1 MESCW
6 LESFV
11 ALAEASSVRA
21 AAARLGISPATL
33 SERVSALESYL
44 CVKLFE
50 RSARGSELTEQ
61 GKLYLRD
68 ARRLL
73 EDWEHIVD
81 QVRTMDSQPIGFLR
95 MAFQE
100 KALPPVVGRFLDEF
114 LPRHPDIKPSLFN
127 DAEVDISEGLN
138 RGRVDLYFAY
148 CPQKAAHAGLVQRPI
163 FRTRLCAL
171 VPSEHRLAWKQ
182 SISLRELDGET
193 LLIYPETRE
202 TSLRDWELEA
212 LRASGIRYSLFAG
225 HASPLYYTLL
235 VQMGQ
240 GVAICPWLR
249 RGHNPRH
256 TTFLPLTDP
265 ECQCTIDMLYHP
277 ENSNPALRLFLEE
290 FGDRNGEDD
299 L

>member
-6 LESFV
+6 LEAFV
-11 ALAEASSVRA
+11 ALAEAHSVRA
-21 AAARLGISPATL
+21 AAARLGSSPATL
-33 SERVSALESYL
+33 SERVSALETYL

-50 RSARGSELTEQ
+50 RGAKGSELTEQ

-73 EDWEHIVD
+73 GDWKHIVD
-81 QVRTMDSQPIGFLR
+81 QVRTMDSHPIGFLR

-114 LPRHPDIKPSLFN
+114 LPRHPDIEPSLFN
-127 DAEVDISEGLN
+127 DAEVGIAEGLN
-138 RGRVDLYFAY
+138 SRRVDLYFAY
-148 CPQKAAHAGLVQRPI
+148 CPQEAACAGLVQRPI
-163 FRTRLCAL
+163 FRTRMCAL

-182 SISLRELDGET
+182 SISLSELDGET

-212 LRASGIRYSLFAG
+212 LRASGIRYSLFEG
-225 HASPLYYTLL
+225 HTSPLYYTLL

-240 GVAICPWLR
+240 GVAICPWLL

-277 ENSNPALRLFLEE
+277 ENNNPALRLFLEE